1 MQLASSGGR
10 RLSHAAL
17 AAGRCALEPERV
29 VTRKELSATF
39 RLAQEALGLR
49 PSLRLVLGELVANW
63 GEQAWDR
70 LLVWPS
76 NDHLV
81 TRTGLSER
89 AVRLAL
95 RALTELE
102 LIVPKDSPNG
112 KRYAVRNSAGTV
124 VDAYGFD
131 LTPLFA
137 KQAIWAERV
146 AWKKAERRRIK
157 QTFDAITVA
166 RRATEEA
173 ITALRERYPDAWD
186 PQLETAYGA
195 LIARTPKRGNAAP
208 SEDLLEAWMTLR
220 STVETVFFQAGNDG
234 TRCRHIEHESD
245 SYGEA
250 CNKTRRPSFEPELT
264 NAVESEAEIEV
275 QKTMANAGSTEI
287 TAPRKRSGQDQ
298 MAMKTGAPRL
308 PDQLIPAAIEE
319 ACPSV
324 TSYGGPLHSPY
335 DVIRRGQFLRSM
347 LGANE
352 TVWGE
357 AVGLLGP
364 LRAAVAVIF
373 VMQLYEDDARRH
385 GGESQIRNP
394 GGYLR
399 AFVRMVATKRIDLE
413 ADLLAMRRRR
423 LTTERSRGGG
433 CLDHHHE
440 MHDISVVSRIS

>member
-1 MQLASSGGR
+1 
-10 RLSHAAL
+10 
-17 AAGRCALEPERV
+17 
-29 VTRKELSATF
+29 
-39 RLAQEALGLR
+39 
-49 PSLRLVLGELVANW
+49 
-63 GEQAWDR
+63 
-70 LLVWPS
+70 
-76 NDHLV
+76 
-81 TRTGLSER
+81 
-89 AVRLAL
+89 
-95 RALTELE
+95 
-102 LIVPKDSPNG
+102 
-112 KRYAVRNSAGTV
+112 
-124 VDAYGFD
+124 
-131 LTPLFA
+131 
-137 KQAIWAERV
+137 
-146 AWKKAERRRIK
+146 
-157 QTFDAITVA
+157 
-166 RRATEEA
+166 
-173 ITALRERYPDAWD
+173 
-186 PQLETAYGA
+186 
-195 LIARTPKRGNAAP
+195 
-208 SEDLLEAWMTLR
+208 
-220 STVETVFFQAGNDG
+220 
-234 TRCRHIEHESD
+234 
-245 SYGEA
+245 
-250 CNKTRRPSFEPELT
+250 
-264 NAVESEAEIEV
+264 
-275 QKTMANAGSTEI
+275 
-287 TAPRKRSGQDQ
+287 